1 MNKKLKEIVVVLI
14 LGLFLPAVVFSS
26 TQKILISDKHVESE
40 TKMETSSNGD
50 LNQRVSVLM
59 NDDQILMMDIQD
71 YITAVVLCEMPA
83 TFDIEALKAQAV
95 VARTYTM
102 RRQTGENKHDGAAVC
117 TDSACCQG
125 YREPDDYIAS
135 GGNIELLDK
144 VRQAVAQ
151 TENQVLLYN
160 GKLIDAT
167 YFSCSGGMTEN
178 AVAVWGADI
187 PYLQATESPG
197 EEHAAHYVDTVK
209 FSTADFINKLKL
221 SGVQNNNVDITDITY
236 TEGGGVDRITIC
248 GESFKGTEI
257 RRLLSLRST
266 AFSVTALGDSVTI
279 TTKGFGHRVGM
290 SQYGAEAMAV
300 NGSTYDQILFHYYKG
315 TELASYED

>member
-1 MNKKLKEIVVVLI
+1 MNKKLKEIVMVLI

-26 TQKILISDKHVESE
+26 TQKIWMSDKHVESE
-40 TKMETSSNGD
+40 TKVETSSNGD

-221 SGVQNNNVDITDITY
+221 SGVKNNNVDITDITY

-315 TELASYED
+315 TELSSYVD